1 MQSWM
6 LRHISDYWD
15 QRVDAIDRL
24 SRAFAA
30 LPKGEKETA
39 FNAIYNSVTLHADKL
54 STEEMCKFAVA
65 MVDDL
70 YKAANQMSQFDQD
83 HLQYLKA
90 GATAFFNSVA
100 RRGYMI
106 HYFTNNTFSDLRR
119 PVFGFPIWF
128 KAASISYVCP
138 QEIAVRGS
146 ENPGEWQR
154 LIGRDIAAS
163 RSVANRT
170 ANELRDKGRSFVFL
184 DIDAADFAAAEQSLG
199 KPGVIWVFRED
210 APVAGTRVKMA
221 FPSEPQGATAPKSG

>member
-39 FNAIYNSVTLHADKL
+39 FNAIYDSVTLHADKL

-83 HLQYLKA
+83 HLQYLRGIEWVIFGVTAREPAHYVDILHYGWAWICHQLRMARAAKRSRRLSDTYWFPGFRPEPTVRGIFGDPKA
-90 GATAFFNSVA
+90 LVIGLKRRSKKRCAAVAVASRWAGTTARCAMCAIFRAATNGYFWNWRCGGLIVAVVA
-100 RRGYMI
+100 R
-106 HYFTNNTFSDLRR
+106 
-119 PVFGFPIWF
+119 
-128 KAASISYVCP
+128 
-138 QEIAVRGS
+138 
-146 ENPGEWQR
+146 
-154 LIGRDIAAS
+154 
-163 RSVANRT
+163 
-170 ANELRDKGRSFVFL
+170 
-184 DIDAADFAAAEQSLG
+184 
-199 KPGVIWVFRED
+199 
-210 APVAGTRVKMA
+210 
-221 FPSEPQGATAPKSG
+221 